1 MAYDKRQDPG
11 ELIPFSDNVM
21 LRNSKKADATSVTI
35 NFPNT
40 PRKKR
45 EVELYDLSKNFHSIT
60 GYDYKSAA
68 SLLTCVRFNESG
80 KFDAITTNILGG
92 SSLVSFSA
100 SSSFLPP
107 PGAIFSTQVKSAQ
120 FSWDEGSGS
129 VVGIDSLSPDN
140 TVFSPANYGG
150 IFSISFWVYV
160 DEIKENVFS
169 SKFNEFLLFLNA
181 DGNIQFD
188 IHDDS
193 GNLINIKSS
202 EVILPKTWTHITLN
216 SSDGFTSSLDSSTVK
231 LYINA
236 KKDTGINITVPSTW
250 GSLPTP
256 TSSTLYVG
264 WETPSSLNNLTGMIS
279 EFAMWSTRL
288 NETEVIAIYDSSSGL
303 SNKMDTAAIDEFRQ
317 GVSILTNKH
326 KYSSMIFKLSSGQQR
341 RNGHPDHY
349 VEQREFGQPKAH
361 LDGMAF
367 NDIEGKFVP
376 YVWDEAG
383 GIQIINNTDTQQYP
397 VVYVENLVDPSRF
410 DGVIE
415 PLTIRYAVTNNAIDS
430 PFHAHDIR
438 GDIMGGNG
446 NQLQGA
452 DLIINDI
459 KLKENIKQDMQK
471 YVEDIRDPVSVGGG
485 APIINDNPFYDANE
499 RTEKDGVVVSKPGF
513 VSDTR
518 NADITFNDVQ
528 RTIAVVIQGDDTDPA
543 ITTDDVIIEIDQSS
557 GRQRYT
563 DLIKS
568 AQSGFV
574 YYGNSEVGTDS
585 LAFGGLTRK

>member
-11 ELIPFSDNVM
+11 ELTPFSDNVM
-21 LRNSKKADATSVTI
+21 FRNLNNSSGTSVTI

-60 GYDYKSAA
+60 GYDYTSSS
-68 SLLTCVRFNESG
+68 SLLTCVRFNDAGEFDLVAGTAPSVSPGTTFSG
-80 KFDAITTNILGG
+80 LST
-92 SSLVSFSA
+92 
-100 SSSFLPP
+100 FLPP
-107 PGAIFSTQVKSAQ
+107 QGTVFSGQVKSVVLK
-120 FSWDEGSGS
+120 GSDG
-129 VVGIDSLSPDN
+129 VALNPTTAILSPA
-140 TVFSPANYGG
+140 SYGG
-150 IFSISFWVYV
+150 IFSISFWVYI
-160 DEIKENVFS
+160 DEIKEQMLVRKIDEFS
-169 SKFNEFLLFLNA
+169 LFLNS
-181 DGNIQFD
+181 DGNIVFD
-188 IHDDS
+188 IEDAA

-202 EVILPKTWTHITLN
+202 NVILPETWTHITLN
-216 SSDGFTSSLDSSTVK
+216 SSADFTSLLDSSTVK

-236 KKDTGINITVPSTW
+236 LKDNDLDITVSSSWT
-250 GSLPTP
+250 SLAA
-256 TSSTLYVG
+256 TSHVMYIGYYTG
-264 WETPSSLNNLTGMIS
+264 AMDNLSGMIS

-288 NETEVIAIYDSSSGL
+288 DETEIIAIYDSSSGL

-326 KYSSMIFKLSSGQQR
+326 KYSSMLFKLSSGQQR
-341 RNGHPDHY
+341 KNGHPDHY

-376 YVWDEAG
+376 YVWDVPG
-383 GIQIINNTDTQQYP
+383 DIQIINNTDTQQYP
-397 VVYVENLVDPSRF
+397 VVYVENIVDPSRF

-446 NQLQGA
+446 NQFQGA

-459 KLKENIKQDMQK
+459 KLKENIKQDTQK
-471 YVEDIRDPVSVGGG
+471 HVDDARGGG
-485 APIINDNPFYDANE
+485 ASPIINDNPFYDANE
-499 RTEKDGVVVSKPGF
+499 RTEKDGVVVPKPGF

-518 NADITFNDVQ
+518 NADITFNDIQ
-528 RTIAVVIQGDDTDPA
+528 RTIAVVIPGDDPTV
-543 ITTDDVIIEIDQSS
+543 TTDDVMIEIDQAS

-574 YYGNSEVGTDS
+574 YFGNSEAGTDS